1 VSKSAFWPNTAI
13 LVTEDD
19 AQNGP
24 DHVDAH
30 RTLALVISPYS
41 RGGVDSTHYD
51 TSSMVATVEDLLG
64 LPPMHLT
71 DARVARMWTL
81 FAPTPD
87 LRPYDA
93 LTPAIVPFG
102 EPDAPV
108 NGPGAAMARQSA
120 SWEFATED
128 AQPEIALNRA
138 IWKSVKG
145 RASRMPAPR
154 HDHIIGTRPT
164 DEDDL
169 DG

>member
-1 VSKSAFWPNTAI
+1 
-13 LVTEDD
+13 
-19 AQNGP
+19 
-24 DHVDAH
+24 
-30 RTLALVISPYS
+30 
-41 RGGVDSTHYD
+41 
-51 TSSMVATVEDLLG
+51 
-64 LPPMHLT
+64 
-71 DARVARMWTL
+71 MWKGWGS
-81 FAPTPD
+81 TPD

-108 NGPGAAMARQSA
+108 NPPAAPMAKQSA
-120 SWEFATED
+120 SWGFETED

-154 HDHIIGTRPT
+154 HDHIIGSRPT